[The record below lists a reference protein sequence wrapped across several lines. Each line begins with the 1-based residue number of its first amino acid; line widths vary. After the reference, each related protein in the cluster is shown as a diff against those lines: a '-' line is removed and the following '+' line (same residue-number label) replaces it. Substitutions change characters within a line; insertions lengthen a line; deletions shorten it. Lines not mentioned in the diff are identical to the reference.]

1 MPEHQTPH
9 GMLGNLLYPLNV
21 QTVAVPKPRKISLP
35 RKARCDGTFPTRL
48 LTAGTTQAAERVG
61 VRVCLCVC
69 ECVFVLG
76 EGVCEI

>member
-21 QTVAVPKPRKISLP
+21 QTVAVPKPRKILLP